1 VLAALADSE
10 VQAFYSKQTAIPSG
24 MKTEDFKAFIVSEAA
39 RWIPLAKATVG
50 QQN

>member
-1 VLAALADSE
+1 
-10 VQAFYSKQTAIPSG
+10 

-39 RWIPLAKATVG
+39 RWIPLAKAAVG